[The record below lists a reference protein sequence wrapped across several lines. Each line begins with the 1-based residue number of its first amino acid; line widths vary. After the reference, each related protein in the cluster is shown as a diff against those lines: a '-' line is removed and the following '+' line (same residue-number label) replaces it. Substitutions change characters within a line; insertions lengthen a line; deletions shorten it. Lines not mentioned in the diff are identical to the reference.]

1 MKPGT
6 TEHIVLPQVLDIT
19 AAGPLTSEMLRLR
32 GKDLV
37 VDASGVDRLGAQ
49 CVQVLL
55 SASATWA
62 HDGMELELAN
72 PSPAFVEGL
81 EAMGL
86 EVANFSAR
94 NV

>member
-1 MKPGT
+1 MKQGLVT
-6 TEHIVLPQVLDIT
+6 SLALPPVLDIT
-19 AAGPLTSEMLRLR
+19 AATPLASEFARLR
-32 GKDLV
+32 GKDIV
-37 VDASGVDRLGAQ
+37 VDASAVERMGAQ

-55 SASATWA
+55 SAAATWN
-62 HDGMELELAN
+62 HDAMEIELAS
-72 PSPAFVEGL
+72 PSPAFAEGL